1 MRIKSKNKTAGY
13 IDKPSLWVRFFLLVG
28 VIAFMLVTYALFKET
43 YKKYQIQKEVE
54 TLRFE
59 AEDLEKKNEKM
70 RGLVEYFKTDNY
82 SEKEARE
89 KLNLKKEGEKVV
101 VLRSDDSPNKEVRPG
116 TEDLPRQEINMPN
129 PIKWWDYFFKRNNK

>member
-1 MRIKSKNKTAGY
+1 MRIKSKNKTASY

-54 TLRFE
+54 TLRVE